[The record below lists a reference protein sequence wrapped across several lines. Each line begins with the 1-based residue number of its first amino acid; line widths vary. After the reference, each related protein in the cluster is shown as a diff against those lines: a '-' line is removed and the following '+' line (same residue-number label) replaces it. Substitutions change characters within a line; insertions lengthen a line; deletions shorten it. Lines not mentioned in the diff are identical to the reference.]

1 MELTLTETIL
11 KVLKAQFNK
20 TCADLGITNYEIF
33 DEQEFANKEVEEDK
47 IYIILTAKPG
57 TDFYKSSVVP
67 VDINI
72 VSEQNTL
79 QVAKQLADFFGT
91 EWTLEDTLIGI
102 TNAYIQQAYTTPT
115 VQTNFEE
122 IDNGYRSIVSFTG
135 TFVIAYNILSINS
148 ILIDGV
154 EVKVAGLSMTFTNS
168 PDPQPFYTSKTRVKT
183 INKFGSFSIN
193 ITVETIDSAFMN
205 KVNSIT
211 LGDAT
216 INNNFLFAFSL
227 GTQSLLDGNLKL
239 IDWHFTQNKGE
250 IPQATMTFSR

>member
-20 TCADLGITNYEIF
+20 TCADLSITNYEIF

-67 VDINI
+67 IDINI
-72 VSEQNTL
+72 ISEQNTL
-79 QVAKQLADFFGT
+79 KVAKQLADFFGT
-91 EWTLEDTLIGI
+91 EWTLENTLINI
-102 TNAYIQQAYTTPT
+102 SNAYIQQAYTTPS

-122 IDNGYRSIVSFTG
+122 IDNGYRSIISFTG
-135 TFVIAYNILSINS
+135 TFVIAYNILSIQS
-148 ILIDGV
+148 ILVDG
-154 EVKVAGLSMTFTNS
+154 EEIKITGLTMAFTNS
-168 PDPQPFYTSKTRVKT
+168 PDPQPFYTSKARAKT
-183 INKFGSFSIN
+183 INKFGAFSVC
-193 ITVETIDSAFMN
+193 ITLETIDSNFMT
-205 KVNSIT
+205 KVNGIT
-211 LGDAT
+211 LGDTT